1 MTDSEKLLKLKK
13 ALLQEDHDFAYNIFQ
28 KIENVEEI
36 LNEEE
41 LLSLKVNPI
50 IDKKLNI
57 FSEEIP
63 SNLGPVIT
71 EALKVQIRESQ
82 DQVVEV
88 LFPIIG
94 KMIKKYIQNE
104 MKILSD
110 NINKQVQ
117 DTFSIKKLKNKIKS
131 FFTGVSEEELILSS
145 LTKAK
150 VEQVFIIEKGSG
162 VLLHHVS
169 KREDSVDK
177 DMVAGMLTAIKSFVE
192 DAFTKEEQSLEL
204 IQYELYNIYLQNFSN
219 YYFALVIS
227 GTFNTEF
234 KNKVEDLILDFA
246 SKNKEFASDSKKS
259 KNLIDL
265 LFRVNE

>member
-94 KMIKKYIQNE
+94 KMIKKNIQNV
-104 MKILSD
+104 
-110 NINKQVQ
+110 NV
-117 DTFSIKKLKNKIKS
+117 IK
-131 FFTGVSEEELILSS
+131 V
-145 LTKAK
+145 
-150 VEQVFIIEKGSG
+150 
-162 VLLHHVS
+162 
-169 KREDSVDK
+169 
-177 DMVAGMLTAIKSFVE
+177 
-192 DAFTKEEQSLEL
+192 
-204 IQYELYNIYLQNFSN
+204 
-219 YYFALVIS
+219 
-227 GTFNTEF
+227 
-234 KNKVEDLILDFA
+234 
-246 SKNKEFASDSKKS
+246 
-259 KNLIDL
+259 
-265 LFRVNE
+265 